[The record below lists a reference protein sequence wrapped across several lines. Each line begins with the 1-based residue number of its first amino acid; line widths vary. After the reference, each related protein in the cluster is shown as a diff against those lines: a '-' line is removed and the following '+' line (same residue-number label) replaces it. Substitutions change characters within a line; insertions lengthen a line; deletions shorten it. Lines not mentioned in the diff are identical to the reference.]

1 MKHLSF
7 AILVVALGAFPA
19 AAATENPFV
28 DVVPYAGRKRLDK
41 SLVTRTDN
49 PDGTIDFD
57 FRPAF
62 AAGADKVR
70 LTSRPFP
77 IKEYRGR
84 DFALVGEWSGALGKP
99 AMLESRPSGPRAD
112 GSFWFSSCG
121 ANPLSAE
128 RRHNQCCAGIPNGLK
143 KLYVN
148 FDFTAPGEGLV
159 RFYGY
164 RHGHADIL
172 VSDAPDDDA
181 PPRLLFTASF
191 EDGAAADTPSGK
203 VEPLASAGLEFVP
216 GRKGQAVKMSKAAKS
231 SLRYAAEK
239 SRQGGA
245 SSSAAS
251 DTRISACPCRY
262 P

>member
-1 MKHLSF
+1 MKHLSI
-7 AILVVALGAFPA
+7 AILIAALGAFPT
-19 AAATENPFV
+19 AAATEDPFV
-28 DVVPYAGRKRLDK
+28 DVAPYAGRKRLDK

-57 FRPAF
+57 FRRAF

-84 DFALVGEWSGALGKP
+84 DFALVGEWSGVLGKP

-121 ANPLSAE
+121 ANPLSAV

-148 FDFTAPGEGLV
+148 FDLPELGFERRA
-159 RFYGY
+159 
-164 RHGHADIL
+164 RHL
-172 VSDAPDDDA
+172 
-181 PPRLLFTASF
+181 
-191 EDGAAADTPSGK
+191 
-203 VEPLASAGLEFVP
+203 
-216 GRKGQAVKMSKAAKS
+216 
-231 SLRYAAEK
+231 
-239 SRQGGA
+239 
-245 SSSAAS
+245 
-251 DTRISACPCRY
+251 
-262 P
+262 

>member
-1 MKHLSF
+1 MICDILRGMKHLSF
-7 AILVVALGAFPA
+7 AILAAALGAFPA

-28 DVVPYAGRKRLDK
+28 DVVPYVGRKRLDK

-57 FRPAF
+57 FRRAF

-99 AMLESRPSGPRAD
+99 AMLESRPSGPRAG

-128 RRHNQCCAGIPNGLK
+128 RRHNQCCAPSR
-143 KLYVN
+143 
-148 FDFTAPGEGLV
+148 TC
-159 RFYGY
+159 R
-164 RHGHADIL
+164 
-172 VSDAPDDDA
+172 
-181 PPRLLFTASF
+181 PPS
-191 EDGAAADTPSGK
+191 
-203 VEPLASAGLEFVP
+203 
-216 GRKGQAVKMSKAAKS
+216 
-231 SLRYAAEK
+231 
-239 SRQGGA
+239 
-245 SSSAAS
+245 
-251 DTRISACPCRY
+251 
-262 P
+262 